1 MYTQNSDYGHW
12 TSVQIVAYFSKLS
25 AMRRPATL
33 VFFCVCFYVQS
44 VLSYSRFIIHR
55 SKPTSNLQ
63 LRNSGRQD
71 DSSLISEIKFALQS
85 RPDEEPLLFN
95 LGMLLGQKVDGLA
108 PGNLSERKSLI
119 DEALTFFSKAVKIN
133 DKRDASWYNIASL
146 KQQAGDSHG
155 AMLAYRQTIRITESN
170 DVLSAC
176 YSNLVQLLLEKGD
189 LDEAAIVSNQAVN
202 ALPDD
207 STAWTNMGIVLRE
220 NQSYEWAVL
229 CFENAVKFS
238 DGINAVA
245 LNNLGNIHLQ
255 NNEADKAYSAYSR
268 ALQADPSDEASA
280 YSLAMLLRDSGDQEA
295 SKKMFEQCVVINPAN
310 SAAAF
315 QLAALSGSSNF
326 EQCPSDYVA
335 DLFDHYA
342 KKGYDTHMVSNL
354 KYRVPDYL
362 WDAFKSSTPLR
373 TKTTPLVIV
382 ELGAG
387 TGLVGSRFRAGLSE
401 MSCGSDNYQVDEFT
415 ACDLSQ
421 EMIMR
426 AYELMYV
433 PASSSESS
441 NTEAVTSSLEDAE
454 QEENV
459 YTDVVISDCTEY
471 LLNRA
476 TQGAASADLI
486 LAGDV
491 LVYIGNLD
499 PLFSSVKASLSG
511 LGEDSGRFIFS
522 VEKLIGEDANGGF
535 SLQESARFAHTKE
548 YVVDALSKAGMEV
561 VSCTEHPLRYD
572 GGNEVNGYVFVA
584 QKLSCI
590 I

>member
-1 MYTQNSDYGHW
+1 M
-12 TSVQIVAYFSKLS
+12 
-25 AMRRPATL
+25 
-33 VFFCVCFYVQS
+33 
-44 VLSYSRFIIHR
+44 
-55 SKPTSNLQ
+55 
-63 LRNSGRQD
+63 RQD
-71 DSSLISEIKFALQS
+71 NDALISEIKRALIS

-108 PGNLSERKSLI
+108 PGNSSEKKSLI
-119 DEALTFFSKAVKIN
+119 DEALTSFSKAVKIN
-133 DKRDASWYNIASL
+133 DKRDASWYNIANL
-146 KQQAGDSHG
+146 KQQAGDNHG
-155 AMLAYRQTIRITESN
+155 AMLAYRQTIRISGSN

-202 ALPDD
+202 TLPDD

-255 NNEADKAYSAYSR
+255 NNEAEKAYSAYSR

-280 YSLAMLLRDSGDQEA
+280 YSLAMILRDSGDHEA

-362 WDAFKSSTPLR
+362 WDAFESSTPSR
-373 TKTTPLVIV
+373 TETTPLVIV

-401 MSCGSDNYQVDEFT
+401 LSAGSAHYQVSEFT
-415 ACDLSQ
+415 AIDLSQ

-433 PASSSESS
+433 PASSSERV
-441 NTEAVTSSLEDAE
+441 NTEGVTSSLEDAE
-454 QEENV
+454 EENV

-471 LLNRA
+471 LLNRVE
-476 TQGAASADLI
+476 QGAASADLI

-491 LVYIGNLD
+491 LVYIGNLE
-499 PLFSSVKASLSG
+499 PLFSSVKACLSG
-511 LGEDSGRFIFS
+511 PAKDSGRFIFS
-522 VEKLIGEDANGGF
+522 VEKLIGEDVDGGF

-548 YVVDALSKAGMEV
+548 YVENALSNVGMTV

-572 GGNEVNGYVFVA
+572 GGNAVNGYVFVA
-584 QKLSCI
+584 QKL
-590 I
+590 

>member
-1 MYTQNSDYGHW
+1 MKIGNDHVNFLG
-12 TSVQIVAYFSKLS
+12 LLE
-25 AMRRPATL
+25 MRRSATL
-33 VFFCVCFYVQS
+33 IFSCVGFYAKS
-44 VLSYSRFIIHR
+44 VLSFSPFIIHR
-55 SKPTSNLQ
+55 GANPTSNLL
-63 LRNSGRQD
+63 LRSSARQD
-71 DSSLISEIKFALQS
+71 DNFLISEIKLALLS

-95 LGMLLGQKVDGLA
+95 LGILLGQKVDGLA
-108 PGNLSERKSLI
+108 PDNLSERKSLI
-119 DEALTFFSKAVKIN
+119 DEALTSFNKAVKIN
-133 DKRDASWYNIASL
+133 DQRDASWYNIASL
-146 KQQAGDSHG
+146 KQQAGDNHG

-176 YSNLVQLLLEKGD
+176 YSNLVQLLLEKGQ

-202 ALPDD
+202 ALPSD

-255 NNEADKAYSAYSR
+255 NNEADKAYSAYSQ

-280 YSLAMLLRDSGDQEA
+280 YSLAMILRDSGDQEA
-295 SKKMFEQCVVINPAN
+295 AKKMFEQCVVINPVN

-362 WDAFKSSTPLR
+362 WDAFKTSTPSR
-373 TKTTPLVIV
+373 DQTTPLVIV

-401 MSCGSDNYQVDEFT
+401 MSFGSNRYQVSEFT

-426 AYELMYV
+426 AYELMYI
-433 PASSSESS
+433 PTSSSKG
-441 NTEAVTSSLEDAE
+441 TDTDAVTSSLVDSE

-476 TQGAASADLI
+476 TQGAALADLI

-499 PLFSSVKASLSG
+499 PLFSSVKGCLSG
-511 LGEDSGRFIFS
+511 PGDDSGRFIFS
-522 VEKLIGEDANGGF
+522 VEKMIVEDVNSGF
-535 SLQESARFAHTKE
+535 SLQESARFAHTKQ
-548 YVVDALSKAGMEV
+548 YVECALSRAGMEV
-561 VSCTEHPLRYD
+561 VSCTENPLRYD
-572 GGNEVNGYVFVA
+572 GGNAVHGYVFVA
-584 QKLSCI
+584 RKL
-590 I
+590 